1 MLKSPARFRLASLVL
16 LLSSV
21 LAGPALSQTQP
32 AEPAKPAEEKPAD
45 KPAENPAGYGAA
57 GQDETAEDKAEAA
70 VTGEVRLSRE
80 GLGLDPG
87 ALTFGGLVLPP
98 PPGSQFDTQ
107 DLKANQLNYHGF
119 FRAPLRVG
127 IGSGDYVEPGVATG
141 AKLHS
146 PPIIVDG
153 SYTNWTYT
161 GDNGGPWTEL
171 KLSWGNA
178 KVFGNV
184 SIASY
189 NLTDAGYKDL
199 VAQLGIDMAWVTIN
213 QPDFFGDRGGFLLNV
228 GGFGAGYG
236 SAGRYDAGAY
246 GTYVFGR
253 THTTGYAIS
262 AFYDITDEITLQGE
276 QGFGARL
283 DVTPFDPAAP
293 MAQWLP
299 YPGPFEQFPTM
310 LHHAHIGAT
319 YLDHF
324 RVALH
329 YLTGWTQ
336 AATRAGEP
344 DGRISSY
351 GAEFKMIDTQFGHAF
366 VGLGRI
372 NAKEAVRVAG
382 VLEAIHSWEGWSL
395 AENYFGAASKGN
407 GNITTLGWEWTFSL
421 ATFLR
426 YPESFWGQ
434 GPDLVFR
441 TFGMYNRVDGD
452 GDPTFS
458 GATAK
463 LKLGGSLTYTPLSW
477 LGTSFR
483 YDIVQPNMNDSR
495 ESFQVISPRLMFRTD
510 FISHEEIVLMY
521 NHYVLGSNVKP
532 NYPYDERMMTNP
544 AIRPDENV
552 VSLIATMWW

>member
-1 MLKSPARFRLASLVL
+1 M
-16 LLSSV
+16 
-21 LAGPALSQTQP
+21 
-32 AEPAKPAEEKPAD
+32 
-45 KPAENPAGYGAA
+45 
-57 GQDETAEDKAEAA
+57 
-70 VTGEVRLSRE
+70 RLSRE

-119 FRAPLRVG
+119 LRAPLRVG

-161 GDNGGPWTEL
+161 GDNGGPWTEMR
-171 KLSWGNA
+171 LSWGNA

-199 VAQLGIDMAWVTIN
+199 VAQLGIDQAWVTIN

-228 GGFGAGYG
+228 GGFGGGYG

-299 YPGPFEQFPTM
+299 YPGPVEQFPTM

-319 YLDHF
+319 YLDHY

-336 AATRAGEP
+336 AATRAGER
-344 DGRISSY
+344 DGRITSY

-366 VGLGRI
+366 LGLGRI
-372 NAKEAVRVAG
+372 NAKEALRVAG

-395 AENYFGAASKGN
+395 AENYFGAASQGN
-407 GNITTLGWEWTFSL
+407 GNITTLAWEWTFSL

-477 LGTSFR
+477 LGTSVPLR
-483 YDIVQPNMNDSR
+483 HRPAEHERLARVVPGDLPAAPVPHRLHQPRGDRADVQPLH
-495 ESFQVISPRLMFRTD
+495 PRL
-510 FISHEEIVLMY
+510 
-521 NHYVLGSNVKP
+521 
-532 NYPYDERMMTNP
+532 EREAELP
-544 AIRPDENV
+544 VRRADDDQPGHPPGRERHLADRHHV
-552 VSLIATMWW
+552 VVAARRQDDGWLERLRRSSQRAV